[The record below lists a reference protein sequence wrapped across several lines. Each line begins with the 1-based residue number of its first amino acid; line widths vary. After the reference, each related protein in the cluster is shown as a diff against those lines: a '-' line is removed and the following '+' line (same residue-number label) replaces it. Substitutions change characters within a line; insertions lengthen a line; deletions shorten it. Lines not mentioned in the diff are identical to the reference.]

1 MAKATISERINEVKN
16 LNLNVAIDTT
26 EGLGLRRDKK
36 PTNIDGATDVRTWS
50 HKVVRSFVKPN
61 EAGYDVLHL
70 VFDAPIK
77 AMVRDENDPTVFTEQ
92 DVTDITVPK
101 GNVSSQLINLVPEYG
116 DIADDGE
123 LTSKTLAHAFRGAT
137 VVIDVITMPAGS
149 VLRDGEEPTD
159 RIKLLKYFRD
169 IQLSADVKKENLRKT
184 MLNML
189 SEKQLKSLFMSMM

>member
-1 MAKATISERINEVKN
+1 MANATISERINEVKN
-16 LNLNVAIDTT
+16 LNLNLAIDTT
-26 EGLGLRRDKK
+26 EGLGLRRDRK
-36 PTNIDGATDVRTWS
+36 PTKIDGATDVRSWT

-70 VFDAPIK
+70 VLDAPIK

-92 DVTDITVPK
+92 DVTEITVPK

-116 DIADDGE
+116 DVADDGE
-123 LTSKTLAHAFRGAT
+123 LTNKTLAHAFRGAT
-137 VVIDVITMPAGS
+137 IVIDVITMPAGS

-169 IQLSADVKKENLRKT
+169 IQLNADVKKENLRKT